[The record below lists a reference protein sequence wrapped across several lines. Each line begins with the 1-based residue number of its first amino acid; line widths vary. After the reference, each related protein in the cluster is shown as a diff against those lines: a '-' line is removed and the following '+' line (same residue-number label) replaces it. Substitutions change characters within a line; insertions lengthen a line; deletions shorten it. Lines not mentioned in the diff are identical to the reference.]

1 MPTSQSILIGGNK
14 NGIQPKTTG
23 HFNSNRRFYR
33 WASDFVNILR
43 TWQAEIKTVEDLL
56 DEIESENLYQVLIT
70 VNGCTLQIVCLLYTT
85 LMSIFFY
92 AFYRLEYF
100 KYYRQEARL
109 FAIIQ
114 SV

>member
-1 MPTSQSILIGGNK
+1 MASSQKRQGISIPTGGFTD
-14 NGIQPKTTG
+14 GQAI
-23 HFNSNRRFYR
+23 S
-33 WASDFVNILR
+33 VNILR

-100 KYYRQEARL
+100 KYYRQEVRL